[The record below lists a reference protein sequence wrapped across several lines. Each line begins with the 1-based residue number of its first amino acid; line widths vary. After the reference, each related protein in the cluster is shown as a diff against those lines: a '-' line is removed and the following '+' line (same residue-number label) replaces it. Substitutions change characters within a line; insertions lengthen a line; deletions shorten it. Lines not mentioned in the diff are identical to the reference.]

1 LSARRLLLL
10 NNDHGAKHVV
20 AEVLVNGE
28 WIVVDPSFRTILR
41 GPGGQFLTRNDLA
54 NPTIFWIAT
63 HNIPH
68 YDPSYNYTETAH
80 VRLTRIPFL
89 GEALHRMLNHYL
101 PDWSDSPAIS
111 LLIERESLA
120 AVVASLLA
128 VLFLVLLRISV
139 RWYGESRLGIKKI
152 RVRAKC
158 RRAAHAFL
166 SRVA

>member
-1 LSARRLLLL
+1 M
-10 NNDHGAKHVV
+10 V
-20 AEVLVNGE
+20 E

-41 GPGGQFLTRNDLA
+41 GPSGQFLTRNNLA
-54 NPTIFWIAT
+54 NPTVFWIAT

-68 YDPSYNYTETAH
+68 YDPSYDYTETAH

-89 GEALHRMLNHYL
+89 GEALHRTLNRYL

-120 AVVASLLA
+120 AVVVSFLA

-139 RWYGESRLGIKKI
+139 RWYGESRLGLRAI
-152 RVRAKC
+152 RVRTKC
-158 RRAAHAFL
+158 HRAARAFL
-166 SRVA
+166 SRAT